1 VRAATENLL
10 ALRIC
15 AISAIALACVVP
27 ACSTASG
34 GTRPRPPARQFK
46 ASASNDNFEWFFL
59 VMDEAKAQ
67 GIWANHG
74 LDPVLVQT
82 AATAA
87 QLKERVDS
95 GIRIGLVNTAEVLLA
110 RSKGARVK
118 VIAGYFGETSA
129 KIYVSASGAL
139 QEPNQLDGKRVGIL
153 ATTHTSYRSVL
164 YVNKKLGVKAE
175 PVPLGTLANNL
186 AALKSGDIDAFYS
199 AEGAAAALVD
209 SGELRVVLPL
219 ADVYPKPYT
228 AVVIWATDDLIEN
241 DPRLVGA
248 FVQATLE
255 SVKYVKEN
263 PDHAAALLA
272 TKKNVPKAVAAR
284 IVAELTKVLVPS
296 GRGSGQDLAAAV
308 EGNWKFTQ
316 ESGAV
321 PPETALD
328 VSDAVDARFLP

>member
-1 VRAATENLL
+1 MA
-10 ALRIC
+10 C
-15 AISAIALACVVP
+15 AVAS
-27 ACSTASG
+27 CSTASG
-34 GTRPRPPARQFK
+34 GTRPGPPPRQFK

-67 GIWANHG
+67 GIWAKHG
-74 LDPVLVQT
+74 LDPELVQT

-87 QLKERVDS
+87 QLKERVDN

-110 RSKGARVK
+110 RSKGTRVK

-139 QEPNQLDGKRVGIL
+139 QEAKHLDGRRVGIL

-175 PVPLGTLANNL
+175 PVPLGTLANTL
-186 AALKSGDIDAFYS
+186 AALKAGEIDAFYS

-209 SGELRVVLPL
+209 GGELRVVLPL

-228 AVVIWATDDLIEN
+228 AVAIWATDELIAD
-241 DPRLVGA
+241 DPGLVGA
-248 FVQATLE
+248 FVRATLE

-263 PDHAAALLA
+263 PDHAADLLA
-272 TKKNVPKAVAAR
+272 TKKSVPKVVAAR
-284 IVAELTKVLVPS
+284 IVAELNKVLVPS
-296 GRGSGQDLAAAV
+296 GRGSGPDLAAAV
-308 EGNWKFTQ
+308 KGNWKFTQ

-321 PPETALD
+321 PPATALD
-328 VSDAVDARFLP
+328 VNDAVDARFLP

>member
-1 VRAATENLL
+1 M
-10 ALRIC
+10 ALRIRQ
-15 AISAIALACVVP
+15 ASAIALACVIP
-27 ACSTASG
+27 ACSAASG
-34 GTRPRPPARQFK
+34 GTRPSTPPRQFK

-59 VMDEAKAQ
+59 IMDEAMAQ
-67 GIWANHG
+67 GIWAKHG
-74 LDPVLVQT
+74 LDPEIVQT
-82 AATAA
+82 AGSAV

-110 RSKGARVK
+110 RSKGTPVK

-129 KIYVSASGAL
+129 KIYVNADGAL
-139 QEPNQLDGKRVGIL
+139 RQPKQLDGKRVGIL

-175 PVPLGTLANNL
+175 PVPLGNLANNL
-186 AALKSGDIDAFYS
+186 AALKSGSIDAFYS

-209 SGELRVVLPL
+209 SGELRVLVPL
-219 ADVYPKPYT
+219 ADIYPKPYT
-228 AVVIWATDDLIEN
+228 AVVIWATDDLIR
-241 DPRLVGA
+241 DDAGLVGA

-263 PDHAAALLA
+263 PAHAADLLG

-284 IVAELTKVLVPS
+284 IVTELNKVLVPS

-308 EGNWKFTQ
+308 VGNWRFTQ

-321 PPETALD
+321 PPETTID
-328 VSDAVDARFLP
+328 VNDAVDARFLP